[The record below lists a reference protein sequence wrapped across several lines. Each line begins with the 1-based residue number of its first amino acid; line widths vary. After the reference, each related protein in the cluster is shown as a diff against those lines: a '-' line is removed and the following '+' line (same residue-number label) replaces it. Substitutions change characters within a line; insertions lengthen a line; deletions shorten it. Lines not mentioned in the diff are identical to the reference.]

1 MRPPEETSPLDSD
14 EEGVEHAELPEVST
28 VLQPEERYE
37 CAEMLEFVTGWLKAE
52 PRLVHVALTAYA
64 PGYGVAELRRALLHF
79 ANRLMETTS

>member
-37 CAEMLEFVTGWLKAE
+37 CAEMLEFVAGWLKAE

-64 PGYGVAELRRALLHF
+64 PATAWLSF
-79 ANRLMETTS
+79 AGHCCTSPTG